1 VQERELELKRKSAVI
16 TTNLSMQS
24 LSEDLQKKMALA
36 ASDVVAINESDA
48 NLSWL
53 LKSVDYGRH
62 CEKKG
67 LNDSNT
73 S

>member
-1 VQERELELKRKSAVI
+1 MV
-16 TTNLSMQS
+16 
-24 LSEDLQKKMALA
+24 LA
-36 ASDVVAINESDA
+36 ASDAVAINESDA

-62 CEKKG
+62 CERKG

-73 S
+73 SSLSNMDGGLM